1 MNVEWTPLVVALAG
15 AWGAV
20 TTVMVVLLIYRG
32 TLTMH
37 EDDQLFLDESES
49 AMQQE
54 QAQLLGKIER
64 LQPYVRAAMAGS
76 GALLAV
82 LVALLVYDGIQK
94 M

>member
-1 MNVEWTPLVVALAG
+1 MEWTPLMIALAI

-20 TTVMVVLLIYRG
+20 TTVMVILLIYRG

-37 EDDQLFLDESES
+37 EDDQLFLDEAES

-54 QAQLLGKIER
+54 QAALLTKIDK
-64 LQPYVRAAMAGS
+64 LQPYVRASMAGS
-76 GALLAV
+76 GALLAI
-82 LVALLVYDGIQK
+82 LIAIMVYDGIQR

>member
-1 MNVEWTPLVVALAG
+1 MEWTPLMVTLAT

-20 TTVMVVLLIYRG
+20 TTVLVILLIYRG

-37 EDDQLFLDESES
+37 EDDQLFLDEAES

-54 QAQLLGKIER
+54 QAELLSKIDK
-64 LQPYVRAAMAGS
+64 LQPYVRATMAGS
-76 GALLAV
+76 GALLAI
-82 LVALLVYDGIQK
+82 LVAIMVWDGIQR

>member
-1 MNVEWTPLVVALAG
+1 MEWTPLMITLAI

-20 TTVMVVLLIYRG
+20 TTVMVILLIYRG

-37 EDDQLFLDESES
+37 EDDQLFLDEAES

-54 QAQLLGKIER
+54 QAALLSKIDK
-64 LQPYVRAAMAGS
+64 LQPYVRATMAGS
-76 GALLAV
+76 GALLAI
-82 LVALLVYDGIQK
+82 LVAIMVYDGIQR

>member
-1 MNVEWTPLVVALAG
+1 MEWTPLMIALAI

-20 TTVMVVLLIYRG
+20 TTVMVILLIYRG

-37 EDDQLFLDESES
+37 EDDQLFLDEAES

-54 QAQLLGKIER
+54 QAALLTKIDK
-64 LQPYVRAAMAGS
+64 LQPYVRATMAGS
-76 GALLAV
+76 GALLA
-82 LVALLVYDGIQK
+82 LLIAIVVYDGIQR

>member
-1 MNVEWTPLVVALAG
+1 MNVEWTPLMVALAI

-54 QAQLLGKIER
+54 QAVLLTKIER
-64 LQPYVRAAMAGS
+64 LQPYVRAAVAGC
-76 GALLAV
+76 GGLGVLLI
-82 LVALLVYDGIQK
+82 ALLVYDGIQK

>member
-1 MNVEWTPLVVALAG
+1 MEWTPLMIALAI

-20 TTVMVVLLIYRG
+20 TTVMVILLIYRG

-37 EDDQLFLDESES
+37 EDDQLFLDEAES

-54 QAQLLGKIER
+54 QAALLSKIDK
-64 LQPYVRAAMAGS
+64 LQPYVRATMAGS
-76 GALLAV
+76 GALLA
-82 LVALLVYDGIQK
+82 LLIAIVVYDGIQR

>member
-1 MNVEWTPLVVALAG
+1 MTVEWTPVMVALAV

-20 TTVMVVLLIYRG
+20 TTVMVILLIYRG

-37 EDDQLFLDESES
+37 EDDQLFLDEAES
-49 AMQQE
+49 AMEQE
-54 QAQLLGKIER
+54 QAALLSKIER
-64 LQPYVRAAMAGS
+64 LQPYVRATMAGS
-76 GALLAV
+76 GALLAI